1 MSSNEFE
8 HTLDHNRLLRALPRV
23 VLRRLMPDVELV
35 NLKLGEVIY
44 ESFQTIEWIYFPTT
58 AIASMLYVLENKASA
73 EIAIVGNE
81 GMLGIFLFMSGHNSP
96 SHAVVQI
103 AGQAY
108 RVKAAH
114 FKSEFYR
121 AGSLFTLLL
130 HYTQALITQMTQT
143 AVCNRHHSLDQQLC
157 RWLLLSL
164 DRAPGDELVMTHKLI
179 SAMLGVR
186 RVGVTVAAGK
196 LQDAGLIQYTRGTIK
211 VLNRAG
217 LEDLVCE
224 CYPVVCKEFEQL
236 LGRWND

>member
-1 MSSNEFE
+1 MSINEFE
-8 HTLDHNRLLRALPRV
+8 LTLDRNRLLQALPRV
-23 VLRRLMPDVELV
+23 VLKRLLPSAELV
-35 NLKLGEVIY
+35 DLQLGEVLY
-44 ESFQTIEWIYFPTT
+44 ESSKTIQWVYFPTT

-81 GMLGIFLFMSGHNSP
+81 GMLGVFLFMSGRNSP
-96 SHAVVQI
+96 SKTVVQI

-108 RVKAAH
+108 RFSSAQI
-114 FKSEFYR
+114 KSEFYR

-130 HYTQALITQMTQT
+130 HYVQALITQMTQT

-211 VLNRAG
+211 VLDRGG

-224 CYPVVCKEFEQL
+224 CYPVVRKEFSQL
-236 LGRWND
+236 LENWED